1 MIEINLSERD
11 FDYEIQALV
20 NSFFPGQRSVV
31 VICGE
36 ERSEYEFADDI
47 LLTHSYTERLLL
59 DDTSFSLG
67 ENEKVGII
75 GINGTGKSTLL
86 KILAGIV
93 EPDSG
98 KITMGRN
105 LRIGYLSQKP
115 EFANKITALE
125 AALPLKKDIADSPA
139 NYEPQAKNMMNKLG
153 FKNHTQPIEEL
164 SGGQRKRIALIR
176 TLLTPA
182 DILILDEPTNHLD
195 SAMNEW
201 LEDYLK
207 KYRGALIMI
216 THDRY
221 FLDTVVNRI
230 VEIDKG
236 KLYSYECNYL
246 GFLERKAQREEIA
259 NATERKRQSLLKT
272 EIAWMMRGARAR
284 STKQKAHIQRYEN
297 LRDMKAPAT
306 DSTIEISSAS
316 SRLGKTTIELEH
328 ISKSYDNIPV
338 ISDFT
343 YFFLRNDR
351 VGIIGP
357 NGCGK
362 STLMNIITGNV
373 TPDSGIVTIGQTV
386 KIGYFSQE
394 NEAMDESLRVI
405 DYVRE
410 GGEVIHTKDGT
421 VSASVMLERFL
432 FPPDQQYSIIGKL
445 SGGEKR
451 RLYLLRIL
459 MEAPNILILDEPT
472 NDLDIATLTRL
483 EDYLDSFEG
492 IVITVSHDRYFLDRV
507 VSRIFCFEN
516 GTIKQYEGGYTD
528 YLNHTTHKLDV
539 TDAGISSSEKN
550 SPDDDT
556 AEETDKPKVTKDNWK
571 DGQTKKLKMSY
582 KEEKEFKTIESDIA
596 TLEQQIE
603 DTDNEMLKAAND
615 FVKLG
620 ELSAKKEEL
629 QKELEHKMDR
639 WMYLEELADKISGNA

>member
-1 MIEINLSERD
+1 MNLITAEH
-11 FDYEIQALV
+11 
-20 NSFFPGQRSVV
+20 
-31 VICGE
+31 
-36 ERSEYEFADDI
+36 
-47 LLTHSYTERLLL
+47 LTHSYTERLLL

-230 VEIDKG
+230 IEIDKG

-483 EDYLDSFEG
+483 EDYLDSFDG

-582 KEEKEFKTIESDIA
+582 KEEKEFETIESDIA

-639 WMYLEELADKISGNA
+639 WMYLEELADKIAGNV

>member
-1 MIEINLSERD
+1 MNLITAEH
-11 FDYEIQALV
+11 
-20 NSFFPGQRSVV
+20 
-31 VICGE
+31 
-36 ERSEYEFADDI
+36 
-47 LLTHSYTERLLL
+47 LTHSYTERLLL

-483 EDYLDSFEG
+483 EDYLDSFDG

-582 KEEKEFKTIESDIA
+582 KEEKEFETIENDIA

-639 WMYLEELADKISGNA
+639 WMYLEELADKIAGNA

>member
-1 MIEINLSERD
+1 MNLITAEH
-11 FDYEIQALV
+11 
-20 NSFFPGQRSVV
+20 
-31 VICGE
+31 
-36 ERSEYEFADDI
+36 
-47 LLTHSYTERLLL
+47 LTHSYTERLLL

-284 STKQKAHIQRYEN
+284 STKQKAYIQRYEN

-582 KEEKEFKTIESDIA
+582 KEEKEFETIESDIA

-620 ELSAKKEEL
+620 ELSAKKEDL

-639 WMYLEELADKISGNA
+639 WIYLEELADKISGNA

>member
-1 MIEINLSERD
+1 MNLITAEH
-11 FDYEIQALV
+11 
-20 NSFFPGQRSVV
+20 
-31 VICGE
+31 
-36 ERSEYEFADDI
+36 
-47 LLTHSYTERLLL
+47 LTHSYTERLLL

-259 NATERKRQSLLKT
+259 NA
-272 EIAWMMRGARAR
+272 G
-284 STKQKAHIQRYEN
+284 
-297 LRDMKAPAT
+297 
-306 DSTIEISSAS
+306 
-316 SRLGKTTIELEH
+316 
-328 ISKSYDNIPV
+328 
-338 ISDFT
+338 
-343 YFFLRNDR
+343 
-351 VGIIGP
+351 
-357 NGCGK
+357 
-362 STLMNIITGNV
+362 
-373 TPDSGIVTIGQTV
+373 
-386 KIGYFSQE
+386 
-394 NEAMDESLRVI
+394 
-405 DYVRE
+405 
-410 GGEVIHTKDGT
+410 
-421 VSASVMLERFL
+421 LER
-432 FPPDQQYSIIGKL
+432 
-445 SGGEKR
+445 EK
-451 RLYLLRIL
+451 
-459 MEAPNILILDEPT
+459 
-472 NDLDIATLTRL
+472 
-483 EDYLDSFEG
+483 
-492 IVITVSHDRYFLDRV
+492 
-507 VSRIFCFEN
+507 
-516 GTIKQYEGGYTD
+516 
-528 YLNHTTHKLDV
+528 
-539 TDAGISSSEKN
+539 
-550 SPDDDT
+550 
-556 AEETDKPKVTKDNWK
+556 DKVC
-571 DGQTKKLKMSY
+571 
-582 KEEKEFKTIESDIA
+582 
-596 TLEQQIE
+596 
-603 DTDNEMLKAAND
+603 
-615 FVKLG
+615 
-620 ELSAKKEEL
+620 
-629 QKELEHKMDR
+629 
-639 WMYLEELADKISGNA
+639 

>member
-1 MIEINLSERD
+1 MCITDYCFVTAFLKNWRLSLTKNINNNHSVHGNED
-11 FDYEIQALV
+11 FMNLITAEH
-20 NSFFPGQRSVV
+20 
-31 VICGE
+31 
-36 ERSEYEFADDI
+36 
-47 LLTHSYTERLLL
+47 LTHSYTERLLL

-582 KEEKEFKTIESDIA
+582 KEEKEFETIESDIA

>member
-1 MIEINLSERD
+1 MNLITAEH
-11 FDYEIQALV
+11 
-20 NSFFPGQRSVV
+20 
-31 VICGE
+31 
-36 ERSEYEFADDI
+36 
-47 LLTHSYTERLLL
+47 LTHSYTERLLL

-421 VSASVMLERFL
+421 VSAYVMLERFL

-582 KEEKEFKTIESDIA
+582 KEEKEFETIENDIA

-639 WMYLEELADKISGNA
+639 WMYLEELADKIAGNA

>member
-1 MIEINLSERD
+1 MNLITAEH
-11 FDYEIQALV
+11 
-20 NSFFPGQRSVV
+20 
-31 VICGE
+31 
-36 ERSEYEFADDI
+36 
-47 LLTHSYTERLLL
+47 LTHSYTERLLL

-410 GGEVIHTKDGT
+410 GGEVTHTKDGT

-582 KEEKEFKTIESDIA
+582 KEEKEFETIENDIA

-639 WMYLEELADKISGNA
+639 WMYLEELADKIAGNA

>member
-1 MIEINLSERD
+1 MNLITAEH
-11 FDYEIQALV
+11 
-20 NSFFPGQRSVV
+20 
-31 VICGE
+31 
-36 ERSEYEFADDI
+36 
-47 LLTHSYTERLLL
+47 LTHSYTERLLL
-59 DDTSFSLG
+59 DDASFSLG

-483 EDYLDSFEG
+483 EDYLDSFDG

-582 KEEKEFKTIESDIA
+582 KEEKEFETIESDIA

-639 WMYLEELADKISGNA
+639 WMYLEELADKIAGNA

>member
-1 MIEINLSERD
+1 MNLITAEH
-11 FDYEIQALV
+11 
-20 NSFFPGQRSVV
+20 
-31 VICGE
+31 
-36 ERSEYEFADDI
+36 
-47 LLTHSYTERLLL
+47 LTHSYTERLLL

-115 EFANKITALE
+115 EFSNKITALE

-582 KEEKEFKTIESDIA
+582 KEEKEFETIESDIA

-639 WMYLEELADKISGNA
+639 WMYLEELADKIAGNA

>member
-1 MIEINLSERD
+1 MNLITAEH
-11 FDYEIQALV
+11 
-20 NSFFPGQRSVV
+20 
-31 VICGE
+31 
-36 ERSEYEFADDI
+36 
-47 LLTHSYTERLLL
+47 LTHSYTERLLL

-516 GTIKQYEGGYTD
+516 GTIKQYEGSYTD

-582 KEEKEFKTIESDIA
+582 KEEKEFETIENDIA

-639 WMYLEELADKISGNA
+639 WMYLEELADKIAGNA

>member
-1 MIEINLSERD
+1 MNLITAEH
-11 FDYEIQALV
+11 
-20 NSFFPGQRSVV
+20 
-31 VICGE
+31 
-36 ERSEYEFADDI
+36 
-47 LLTHSYTERLLL
+47 LTHSYTERLLL

-297 LRDMKAPAT
+297 LRDMKAPTT

-516 GTIKQYEGGYTD
+516 GTIQQYEGGYTD

-550 SPDDDT
+550 SPDDNT

-582 KEEKEFKTIESDIA
+582 KEEKEFETIESDIA

>member
-1 MIEINLSERD
+1 MNLITAEH
-11 FDYEIQALV
+11 
-20 NSFFPGQRSVV
+20 
-31 VICGE
+31 
-36 ERSEYEFADDI
+36 
-47 LLTHSYTERLLL
+47 LTHSYTERLLL

-338 ISDFT
+338 ISNFT

-351 VGIIGP
+351 IGIIGP

-516 GTIKQYEGGYTD
+516 GTIQQYEGGYTD

-582 KEEKEFKTIESDIA
+582 KEEKEFETIESDIA

>member
-1 MIEINLSERD
+1 MNLITAEH
-11 FDYEIQALV
+11 
-20 NSFFPGQRSVV
+20 
-31 VICGE
+31 
-36 ERSEYEFADDI
+36 
-47 LLTHSYTERLLL
+47 LTHSYTERLLL

-582 KEEKEFKTIESDIA
+582 KEEKEFETIESDIA

-620 ELSAKKEEL
+620 ELSAQKEEL

>member
-1 MIEINLSERD
+1 MNLITAEH
-11 FDYEIQALV
+11 
-20 NSFFPGQRSVV
+20 
-31 VICGE
+31 
-36 ERSEYEFADDI
+36 
-47 LLTHSYTERLLL
+47 LTHSYTERLLL

-582 KEEKEFKTIESDIA
+582 KEEKEFETIENDIA

-620 ELSAKKEEL
+620 ELSAKKRNCKKSLNTKWIAGCILKNL
-629 QKELEHKMDR
+629 QIK
-639 WMYLEELADKISGNA
+639 

>member
-1 MIEINLSERD
+1 MNLITAEH
-11 FDYEIQALV
+11 
-20 NSFFPGQRSVV
+20 
-31 VICGE
+31 
-36 ERSEYEFADDI
+36 
-47 LLTHSYTERLLL
+47 LTHSYTERLLL

-153 FKNHTQPIEEL
+153 FKNHTQLIEEL

-483 EDYLDSFEG
+483 EDYLDSFDG

-582 KEEKEFKTIESDIA
+582 KEEKEFETIENDIA

-639 WMYLEELADKISGNA
+639 WMYLEELADKIAGNA

>member
-1 MIEINLSERD
+1 MNLITAEH
-11 FDYEIQALV
+11 
-20 NSFFPGQRSVV
+20 
-31 VICGE
+31 
-36 ERSEYEFADDI
+36 
-47 LLTHSYTERLLL
+47 LTHSYTERLLL

-373 TPDSGIVTIGQTV
+373 NPDSGIVTIGQTV

-582 KEEKEFKTIESDIA
+582 KEEKEFETIESDIA

-620 ELSAKKEEL
+620 ELSAKKEDL

-639 WMYLEELADKISGNA
+639 WIYLEELADKISGNA

>member
-1 MIEINLSERD
+1 MNLITAEH
-11 FDYEIQALV
+11 
-20 NSFFPGQRSVV
+20 
-31 VICGE
+31 
-36 ERSEYEFADDI
+36 
-47 LLTHSYTERLLL
+47 LTHSYTERLLL

-67 ENEKVGII
+67 ENKKVGII

-483 EDYLDSFEG
+483 EDYLDSFDG

-582 KEEKEFKTIESDIA
+582 KEEKEFETIESDIA

-639 WMYLEELADKISGNA
+639 WMYLEELADKIAGNA

>member
-1 MIEINLSERD
+1 MVLCNNKDIHLERQIFMNLITAEH
-11 FDYEIQALV
+11 
-20 NSFFPGQRSVV
+20 
-31 VICGE
+31 
-36 ERSEYEFADDI
+36 
-47 LLTHSYTERLLL
+47 LTHSYTERLLL
-59 DDTSFSLG
+59 NDTSFSLG

-93 EPDSG
+93 EPDNG

-105 LRIGYLSQKP
+105 LRISYLSQKP
-115 EFANKITALE
+115 EFSKNISALE
-125 AALPLKKDIADSPA
+125 AALPLKKDIFDSPI

-153 FKNHTQPIEEL
+153 FKNHIQPIEEL

-195 SAMNEW
+195 SAMTEW
-201 LEDYLK
+201 LEEYLK
-207 KYRGALIMI
+207 KYRGSIIMI

-236 KLYSYECNYL
+236 KLYSYDCNYL

-297 LRDMKAPAT
+297 LRDMKAPVT

-328 ISKSYDNIPV
+328 ISKSYNNIPV
-338 ISDFT
+338 ITDFT

-362 STLMNIITGNV
+362 STLMNIITKKIN
-373 TPDSGIVTIGQTV
+373 PDCGSVTIGQTV

-394 NEAMDESLRVI
+394 NEEMDESLRVI

-410 GGEVIHTKDGT
+410 GGEFIHTKDGT
-421 VSASVMLERFL
+421 VSASVMLEKFL

-483 EDYLDSFEG
+483 EDYLDSFDG

-516 GTIKQYEGGYTD
+516 GLIKQYEGGYSD
-528 YLNHTTHKLDV
+528 YLNHTTHRPDV
-539 TDAGISSSEKN
+539 TDAGIVSEQDLSKSENTDTSSVN
-550 SPDDDT
+550 T
-556 AEETDKPKVTKDNWK
+556 KVNKDNWK
-571 DGQTKKLKMSY
+571 DGQIKKKKMSY
-582 KEEKEFKTIESDIA
+582 KEEKEFETIVSDISD
-596 TLEQQIE
+596 LEQQIE
-603 DTDNEMLKAAND
+603 EIDNAMIKSAND
-615 FVKLG
+615 FIRLN
-620 ELSAKKEEL
+620 ELSNQKEEL
-629 QKELEHKMDR
+629 QKELDYKMER
-639 WMYLEELADKISGNA
+639 WMYLEELAADIANET

>member
-1 MIEINLSERD
+1 MNLITAEH
-11 FDYEIQALV
+11 
-20 NSFFPGQRSVV
+20 
-31 VICGE
+31 
-36 ERSEYEFADDI
+36 
-47 LLTHSYTERLLL
+47 LTHSYTERLLL

-432 FPPDQQYSIIGKL
+432 FPPDQQYPIIGKL

-582 KEEKEFKTIESDIA
+582 KEEKEFETIESDIA

-620 ELSAKKEEL
+620 ELSAKKEDL

-639 WMYLEELADKISGNA
+639 WIYLEELADKISGNA

>member
-1 MIEINLSERD
+1 
-11 FDYEIQALV
+11 
-20 NSFFPGQRSVV
+20 
-31 VICGE
+31 
-36 ERSEYEFADDI
+36 
-47 LLTHSYTERLLL
+47 
-59 DDTSFSLG
+59 
-67 ENEKVGII
+67 
-75 GINGTGKSTLL
+75 
-86 KILAGIV
+86 
-93 EPDSG
+93 
-98 KITMGRN
+98 MGRN

-582 KEEKEFKTIESDIA
+582 KEEKEFETIENDIA

-639 WMYLEELADKISGNA
+639 WMYLEELADKIAGNA